1 MFSAVTVIGKKK
13 LKKILWFS
21 LGVLLLVIAYA
32 GLVLPGIPWS
42 TPAVGAAFCFAKSSD
57 RMHRWI
63 YGHKIFGPFLIG
75 WQEKKIFPTKFKF
88 FMLATMSVTLAIL
101 WFTTFNVNAII
112 SSAIFMI
119 LVVIWAWRYPGSE
132 QDYET
137 RVKENKRIAW
147 LK

>member
-1 MFSAVTVIGKKK
+1 M
-13 LKKILWFS
+13 KKILWFS
-21 LGVLLLVIAYA
+21 LGVLLLVIAYV

-88 FMLATMSVTLAIL
+88 FMIATMSVTLAIL

-132 QDYET
+132 REYEN
-137 RVKENKRIAW
+137 RVKEGKRIAW